1 MKMTLVER
9 LSIYIQLTRLNR
21 PIGILLLLWPTLWG
35 VWVAGGGRPAWHIVA
50 IFTLGTVLMRSA
62 GCAINDY
69 ADRHIDRHVERTRE
83 RPLASGKVNERETVW
98 LAAGLAFTAFLLIL
112 PLNSLTWLL
121 AFPALFS
128 IVNPVGA
135 SLIFDQAMGARSRDQ
150 RLKLARSIGFYSFLV
165 LLGSLLLGGYILNFF
180 GVSLGALRVAGGLVV
195 AIRAWGLLMDPQE
208 QEDRKTSDTEPARRQ
223 EDIAFFPMTMP
234 FTTGPGSISVAIA
247 LSSQRPTE
255 GSAVGFFI
263 GASLAAAG
271 VALLVWLLYSA
282 SDRVTRL
289 LGQSGARVLS
299 RLVAFLLL
307 CIGVQITASGF
318 ENLVSVFLATHPG
331 AF

>member
-1 MKMTLVER
+1 MDFSPLPVSSLV
-9 LSIYIQLTRLNR
+9 
-21 PIGILLLLWPTLWG
+21 G
-35 VWVAGGGRPAWHIVA
+35 
-50 IFTLGTVLMRSA
+50 
-62 GCAINDY
+62 
-69 ADRHIDRHVERTRE
+69 
-83 RPLASGKVNERETVW
+83 
-98 LAAGLAFTAFLLIL
+98 AF
-112 PLNSLTWLL
+112 LL

-135 SLIFDQAMGARSRDQ
+135 SLIFDQAMGDRSRDE

-165 LLGSLLLGGYILNFF
+165 LLGSLLAGGYILNFF

-195 AIRAWGLLMDPQE
+195 AIRAWGLLMDPLE
-208 QEDRKTSDTEPARRQ
+208 HEDRKTNDAEPAKRQ

-234 FTTGPGSISVAIA
+234 FTTGPGAISVAIA
-247 LSSQRPTE
+247 LSSQRPTQ

-271 VALLVWLLYSA
+271 VAILVWLLYSA
-282 SDRVTRL
+282 SGRVTRM
-289 LGQSGARVLS
+289 LGHSGARVLS

-318 ENLVSVFLATHPG
+318 ENLVSVFLASHPG

>member
-1 MKMTLVER
+1 MDFSPLPVSS
-9 LSIYIQLTRLNR
+9 L
-21 PIGILLLLWPTLWG
+21 IG
-35 VWVAGGGRPAWHIVA
+35 
-50 IFTLGTVLMRSA
+50 
-62 GCAINDY
+62 
-69 ADRHIDRHVERTRE
+69 
-83 RPLASGKVNERETVW
+83 
-98 LAAGLAFTAFLLIL
+98 AF
-112 PLNSLTWLL
+112 LL

-135 SLIFDQAMGARSRDQ
+135 SLIFDQAMGGRSRAERQ
-150 RLKLARSIGFYSFLV
+150 KLARSIGFYSFLV
-165 LLGSLLLGGYILNFF
+165 LFGSLLLGGYILNFF

-208 QEDRKTSDTEPARRQ
+208 QEDRKTSDTDPVRLQ

-255 GSAVGFFI
+255 GSAVGFFV

-271 VALLVWLLYSA
+271 VAALVWLLYSA

-318 ENLVSVFLATHPG
+318 ENLVSVFLAAHPN